1 MKIGGIVTEYNPFH
15 KGHAYQIRKIRE
27 LYGDDIGIVCVMS
40 GDFVQRGEPA
50 VFSKYARAESA
61 VRCGADLV
69 IELPISYSVASAE
82 RFASGAVNILGR
94 LGVVDYLFFGSET
107 ADSFAIEKTAEL
119 LLTPAFHEKV
129 KEILEKG
136 CSYPVARSE
145 ALRELNDGVDLTIN
159 PNDTLGVEYVKAIK
173 RYGFHMT
180 PVAIKREGAMHDRL
194 YDGEMKSG
202 SELRGLMRNDEEI
215 IHYVPNE
222 AFEIYDREMK
232 RGCGPVSSE
241 QLEIAMLSR
250 LRMLPFSVF
259 DELPDSAEGLENKLY
274 AACRTRTSL
283 NGIYDAVKS
292 KRYTH
297 ARIRRMVMNAV
308 LGITKQDYKEDNL
321 YARILALNEKGG
333 RILRESDKLRSIHV
347 ISKPAMARMIP
358 AEQLGQFEK
367 TADAHDLYVMAY
379 ENETMRA
386 GEKDWLSSPI
396 FVK

>member
-50 VFSKYARAESA
+50 VFSKYARAEAA

-69 IELPISYSVASAE
+69 IELPVAYSVASAE

-94 LGVVDYLFFGSET
+94 LGVVDYLFFGSESG
-107 ADSFAIEKTAEL
+107 DCDRIEKTAEL
-119 LLTPAFHEKV
+119 LLTPLFDDRV
-129 KEILEKG
+129 KEILETG

-145 ALRELNDGVDLTIN
+145 ALRELNNGEDITIH
-159 PNDTLGVEYVKAIK
+159 PNDNLGVEYVKAIK
-173 RYGFHMT
+173 RCGFAIK

-202 SELRGLMRNDEEI
+202 SELRGLMRSDEKI
-215 IHYVPNE
+215 IDFVPNA

-232 RGCGPVSSE
+232 RGCGPVSLGN
-241 QLEIAMLSR
+241 LETAMLSR
-250 LRMLPFSVF
+250 LRMTPSSAFAA
-259 DELPDSAEGLENKLY
+259 LPDSAEGLENKLY
-274 AACRTRTSL
+274 EACRTRTNL
-283 NGIYDAVKS
+283 NDIYDAGKS

-308 LGITKQDYKEDNL
+308 LGITKRDYEEDNL

-333 RILRESDKLRSIHV
+333 RILRESENHRSIDV
-347 ISKPAMARMIP
+347 ISKPSVARTLSS
-358 AEQLGQFEK
+358 EKLRLFEK
-367 TADAHDLYVMAY
+367 TADAHDLYVLAY
-379 ENETMRA
+379 GNETMRV
-386 GEKDWLSSPI
+386 GEKDWSTSPI